1 TLSLQAHLHHHDL
14 HSFPTRRSSDLKNV
28 NIEHYEKL
36 SEHVSQM
43 ERKAIEAE
51 RASVKYKQAE
61 YLENQIGEKFKG
73 IISGVTEWGMY
84 VELEENKCEGMV
96 RLRDITDDFYSLDEK
111 NYLIIGQRKKKKYQL
126 GDEVSILVK
135 KVDLNKRQIDFKL
148 LS

>member
-84 VELEENKCEGMV
+84 RSEEHTSELQSRFDLVC
-96 RLRDITDDFYSLDEK
+96 RLLLEK
-111 NYLIIGQRKKKKYQL
+111 K
-126 GDEVSILVK
+126 
-135 KVDLNKRQIDFKL
+135 
-148 LS
+148 